1 MVRLNKNFF
10 FNLKNHQGIGI
21 FDSNCVTFLLH
32 TRKTREN
39 ASLKNTK
46 LKLSLY
52 FDPWFM
58 SWMLVI
64 FIFSNALW
72 AKVWYLFKNFWRLFK
87 LLQNGFFHGSG
98 RLDGHG
104 LRNFGCLFTLYQL
117 KCSQSLHWIS
127 INCMDNFW
135 LFEILLITS

>member
-1 MVRLNKNFF
+1 MVRLNKNSF

-21 FDSNCVTFLLH
+21 FDSNCVPCLLH
-32 TRKTREN
+32 TKKTREN
-39 ASLKNTK
+39 AQADIGLIFWPLIYELNAGNIYIFKCTLSKSL
-46 LKLSLY
+46 
-52 FDPWFM
+52 
-58 SWMLVI
+58 I
-64 FIFSNALW
+64 F
-72 AKVWYLFKNFWRLFK
+72 FKKFWRLFK

-127 INCMDNFW
+127 INCMDNFLAVW
-135 LFEILLITS
+135 NSTW